1 MINYSVQAQ
10 PLGHKV
16 GWLCNFALSIDPNV
30 LGNSSHPCEVF
41 LCLNVNKE
49 DRAVHG
55 TIEIKNVI
63 KRQRDSCL
71 RVDLRPSENWVM
83 MSCCS
88 LGFISQINWRA
99 YLSNIASVY
108 TPVYEESLRIQIFDL
123 LALLPNLRSSK
134 PGNLKVF
141 CLHKG

>member
-1 MINYSVQAQ
+1 MRNHWGIRLVGSAILLYRLIQMASKSNPPVLSFSVPKCKQRRYSCSW
-10 PLGHKV
+10 H
-16 GWLCNFALSIDPNV
+16 NRD
-30 LGNSSHPCEVF
+30 
-41 LCLNVNKE
+41 
-49 DRAVHG
+49 
-55 TIEIKNVI
+55 KNVI
-63 KRQRDSCL
+63 IRQRDSCL

-88 LGFISQINWRA
+88 LGFILQINWRA
-99 YLSNIASVY
+99 YLSNIASGY